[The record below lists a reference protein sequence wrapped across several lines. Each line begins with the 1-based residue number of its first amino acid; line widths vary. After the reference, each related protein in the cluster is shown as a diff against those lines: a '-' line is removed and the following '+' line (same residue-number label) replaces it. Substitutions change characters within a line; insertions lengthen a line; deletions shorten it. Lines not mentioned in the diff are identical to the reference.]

1 MILNNYQKYFSQS
14 GFSSKVLS
22 LAKRAGGKLLYPAFV
37 LYTAYKSNE
46 VSIKDKA
53 SIIGAYPS
61 EMFRLSG
68 VWGYC

>member
-46 VSIKDKA
+46 V
-53 SIIGAYPS
+53 
-61 EMFRLSG
+61 
-68 VWGYC
+68 